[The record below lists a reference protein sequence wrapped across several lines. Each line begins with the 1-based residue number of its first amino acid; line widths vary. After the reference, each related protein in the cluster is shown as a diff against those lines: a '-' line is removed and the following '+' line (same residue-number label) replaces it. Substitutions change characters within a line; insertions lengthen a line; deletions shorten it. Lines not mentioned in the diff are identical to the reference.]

1 MKLVKAVN
9 NNDLYYLQTD
19 SDIYLWTLDRL
30 ELEGL
35 KMLIEDVLEEDLKS

>member
-19 SDIYLWTLDRL
+19 SGMFLWTLDRL
-30 ELEGL
+30 ELTEL
-35 KMLIEDVLEEDLKS
+35 QMLIDDVLEKDLKS